1 MVDPAHLTLII
12 IGGFILLLASGVSIA
27 FIMGGLASILVLG
40 LWGPNQFGII
50 ILRVWE
56 QMTSYTF
63 LAAPMFIFMAGMLKR
78 SGIVEE
84 LYDTI
89 HIWMGGLR
97 GGLALATVIVCT
109 IIAAMVGVI
118 GAGIALMGAIALPE
132 MLRRGYNK
140 HLAAGT
146 ICASGSLGILIPPSI
161 MFIVYSMIAGVSVG
175 ELFAGGMGA
184 GLLLATLYF
193 TYIAIRCFLRPEDGP
208 AASLEVRNISY
219 AERFRRAKFL
229 VLPSVLV
236 LAVIGSIFMGIA
248 TPTEAAGVGAAGAMG
263 IAALRGR
270 LNFRSINDVSTETIK
285 VSAMIMWIIFGAT
298 TLVTIYNFAGG
309 ARYLNGL
316 IDAMPL
322 VEWQFFVVI
331 MLFLFV
337 LGFFLDWIGVLMLVG
352 PFVIPLMANMG
363 FDPLWFGVVFA
374 MNMQMALLTPPFG
387 PALFYL
393 KGVAPPSI
401 TMGDLYRSALPFIAM
416 QFVAIILVVIFP
428 EIITWLPNA
437 LFR

>member
-1 MVDPAHLTLII
+1 MIDPATLTLLII
-12 IGGFILLLASGVSIA
+12 IGFVVLLSAGLSIA
-27 FIMGGLASILVLG
+27 FITGGIASMLIFY
-40 LWGPNQFGII
+40 LWGSNQFGLV

-84 LYDTI
+84 LYDAV

-97 GGLALATVIVCT
+97 GGLALATVLVCT
-109 IIAAMVGVI
+109 IIAAMVGVV

-132 MLRRGYNK
+132 MIKRGYNK

-175 ELFAGGMGA
+175 DLFAGGLGA
-184 GLLLATLYF
+184 GLLLAVLYF
-193 TYIAIRCFLRPEDGP
+193 SYIGIRCYFFPEDGP
-208 AASLEVRNISY
+208 SATLE
-219 AERFRRAKFL
+219 ERALPLREKLRRSSTL
-229 VLPSVLV
+229 VLPSLLV
-236 LAVIGSIFMGIA
+236 FAVIGSIFMGIA
-248 TPTEAAGVGAAGAMG
+248 TPSEAAGVGAAGAML
-263 IAALRGR
+263 IAALRKK
-270 LNFRSINDVSTETIK
+270 LSIFSINEVAKDTIK

-298 TLVTIYNFAGG
+298 TLVTVYNFAGG
-309 ARYLNGL
+309 SRYLTGL
-316 IDAMPL
+316 VGGLPL
-322 VEWQFFVVI
+322 GEWQMFFLI
-331 MLFLFV
+331 MVFLFI

-352 PFVIPLMANMG
+352 PFVIPMMAELG

-374 MNMQMALLTPPFG
+374 LNMQMALLTPPFG

-393 KGVAPPSI
+393 KGVAPPGIS
-401 TMGDLYRSALPFIAM
+401 MSDLYRSAIPFVIL
-416 QFVAIILVVIFP
+416 QVFAIGIVILFP
-428 EIITWLPNA
+428 EIITWLPNR
-437 LFR
+437 LSN